1 MKVVPI
7 SAPVR
12 SQVISSLR
20 DAILQGRFLPGQ
32 KLVEADLC
40 ELMGVSRPS
49 VREALRQLE
58 AEKLVVITP
67 FRGPAVARIDWDEAS
82 QIYEVRALLEGQA
95 AYLFAQR
102 VTDAD
107 LESMEASLRT
117 FQAAA
122 RRGDEAGRLLSTE
135 EFYGVMLDKCGNKV
149 IRDLLAGLHARINF
163 LRARSMSRAGR
174 AKQSG
179 AEMQRIY
186 EALHARSPKKAQ
198 QACTDHV
205 RLACEAAK
213 ASFAD
218 PLAASAARPA
228 RAAARKA
235 KAGTS
240 R

>member
-1 MKVVPI
+1 MAAPMAAHMETAPRMKVVPI

-20 DAILQGRFLPGQ
+20 DAILQGRFQPGQ

-67 FRGPAVARIDWDEAS
+67 FRGPAVARIDWAEAS

-95 AYLFAQR
+95 AFLFAQR
-102 VTDAD
+102 VTDAN
-107 LESMEASLRT
+107 LEAMEAALRA

-122 RRGDEAGRLLSTE
+122 RRGDEAGRLHSTE
-135 EFYGVMLDKCGNKV
+135 EFYGVMLDHCGNKV

-163 LRARSMSRAGR
+163 LRARSMSRTGR

-179 AEMQRIY
+179 AEMQRIF
-186 EALHARSPKKAQ
+186 EALQARNPKKAQ
-198 QACTDHV
+198 QACIEHV

-213 ASFAD
+213 ASFA
-218 PLAASAARPA
+218 
-228 RAAARKA
+228 
-235 KAGTS
+235 G
-240 R
+240 